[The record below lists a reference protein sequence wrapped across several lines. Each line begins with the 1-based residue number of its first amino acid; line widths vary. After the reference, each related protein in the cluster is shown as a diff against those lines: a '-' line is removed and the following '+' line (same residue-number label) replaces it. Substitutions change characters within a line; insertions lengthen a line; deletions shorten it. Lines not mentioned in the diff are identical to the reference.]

1 MEKRVVLPCF
11 DGMWI
16 DLIWDPGSNV
26 NTLVENNTVIIQG
39 NKMGLHSIAKQM
51 LYFSSNS
58 VPPGAHV
65 HFETCPIRGRFSDCG
80 VPAAAPARRAARPQP
95 VVAQT
100 PRGQIVRPPAPRQ
113 RGKPRRKQD
122 KATGGAGG
130 LVYRTKGALYSAL
143 ISRSSFKPSI

>member
-65 HFETCPIRGRFSDCG
+65 HFETCPIRGRFSD
-80 VPAAAPARRAARPQP
+80 
-95 VVAQT
+95 
-100 PRGQIVRPPAPRQ
+100 
-113 RGKPRRKQD
+113 
-122 KATGGAGG
+122 
-130 LVYRTKGALYSAL
+130 
-143 ISRSSFKPSI
+143 